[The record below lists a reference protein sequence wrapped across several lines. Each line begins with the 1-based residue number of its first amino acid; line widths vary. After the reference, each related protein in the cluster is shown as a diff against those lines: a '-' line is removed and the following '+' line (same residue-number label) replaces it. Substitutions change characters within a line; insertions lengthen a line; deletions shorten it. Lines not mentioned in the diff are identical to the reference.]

1 MLIKKSRIPIKQ
13 IILTGFLPSFIK
25 VFLYRLKGYKIGK
38 NVSIG
43 FGSIVIG
50 ESVQI
55 ENNTKIGLFTVLRA
69 KSLKISDNIDIGS
82 LCFFDNVNI
91 EIDQDTRIREK
102 VYVGGI
108 QMHDSSLKIGKRV
121 LILQDTV
128 INPTKPIIIED
139 DVGIGGSCRLFTHAS
154 WQSILKGYPVL
165 FKPIVIQR
173 NTWIAWNVFISP
185 GVTIG
190 ENSTIGAGSVVT
202 VNIPPNSL
210 GTGSPFKLAVS
221 GVGKWP
227 RKISEK
233 KQNDLIDNIIEEFL
247 KKLET
252 LKFNVEYSENENY
265 RHIIVDKKHVII
277 YLMSTIDKLDIINKG
292 KYLTI
297 IYNYDTSNYISS
309 EMTIDL
315 KKRVR
320 FGESPLGEEL
330 LKYFSHYGIRFERK

>member
-1 MLIKKSRIPIKQ
+1 MLIKKSRIPIKP
-13 IILTGFLPSFIK
+13 IILIGFLPSFIK
-25 VFLYRLKGYKIGK
+25 VFLYRLKGYKVGK

-154 WQSILKGYPVL
+154 SNANGIWRL
-165 FKPIVIQR
+165 FKYR
-173 NTWIAWNVFISP
+173 N
-185 GVTIG
+185 
-190 ENSTIGAGSVVT
+190 
-202 VNIPPNSL
+202 
-210 GTGSPFKLAVS
+210 
-221 GVGKWP
+221 
-227 RKISEK
+227 R
-233 KQNDLIDNIIEEFL
+233 
-247 KKLET
+247 
-252 LKFNVEYSENENY
+252 
-265 RHIIVDKKHVII
+265 
-277 YLMSTIDKLDIINKG
+277 YL
-292 KYLTI
+292 
-297 IYNYDTSNYISS
+297 
-309 EMTIDL
+309 
-315 KKRVR
+315 
-320 FGESPLGEEL
+320 
-330 LKYFSHYGIRFERK
+330 